1 MTSDTNV
8 RAQTT
13 NGRVRVNSTEIYYEV
28 RGSGPTVLLIH
39 GTNLDS
45 GCYDDLAS
53 ILAQDFTVVT
63 YDRRG
68 YSRSP
73 RPAGWE
79 RTSIEE
85 QADDAAAL
93 ISEIRLGP
101 AAVFGSSSAGPI
113 AIEMALRHPRHVRQ
127 VIAHEPALFTVLP
140 QPFVQEAFAALTP
153 MIEQAVAAGGP
164 AAGQQALLGA
174 LAGAGGFESLATPDV
189 RARWLTNAEL
199 VFQMEF
205 PNMLLGYHPAEDGIA
220 SSGVPIQAM
229 RAEES
234 LPINVAASQWLAS
247 KAGTSLLEC
256 PGTHLA
262 YCQKPQE
269 VADAIHPLLEGE
281 IRPRSS

>member
-1 MTSDTNV
+1 MTPDTNAV
-8 RAQTT
+8 TRTT
-13 NGRVRVNSTEIYYEV
+13 EGQVKVNGGELYYEA
-28 RGSGPTVLLIH
+28 RGTGPAILLIH

-45 GCYDDLAS
+45 GCYGALAG
-53 ILAQDFTVVT
+53 ILAKEFTVIT

-73 RPAGWE
+73 RPTAWE
-79 RTSIEE
+79 STSIQE

-93 ISEIRLGP
+93 LGALGIGP

-113 AIEMALRHPRHVRQ
+113 ALELALRHPERVRG
-127 VIAHEPALFTVLP
+127 VIAHEPGLYTVLP
-140 QPFVQEAFAALTP
+140 QAMVQEAFAGLTP

-174 LAGAGGFESLATPDV
+174 LAGAGGFESLAGADM
-189 RARWLTNAEL
+189 RERWLSNAGF

-205 PNMLLGYHPAEDGIA
+205 PNMLLGYQPDEDAIA
-220 SSGVPIQAM
+220 ATRVPIQVM

-234 LPINVAASQWLAS
+234 LPINIAASEWLAS
-247 KAGTSLLEC
+247 KTGTSLLEC

-262 YCQKPQE
+262 YCQRPAE
-269 VADAIHPLLEGE
+269 VAEA
-281 IRPRSS
+281 IRPFLARVAAGSG